1 MKILILTFYY
11 PPDLCAG
18 SFRTG
23 ELVSALNSAREV
35 GTSIEVITT
44 MPNRYNSYKCD
55 KPPES
60 VEDGLR
66 VHRVDVPNHKSG
78 MKDQSVAFLH
88 FAKAALRL
96 TNGRWDYDL
105 YLPPRRG

>member
-44 MPNRYNSYKCD
+44 MPNCYSSLNIKCD
-55 KPPES
+55 
-60 VEDGLR
+60 D
-66 VHRVDVPNHKSG
+66 VD
-78 MKDQSVAFLH
+78 Q
-88 FAKAALRL
+88 
-96 TNGRWDYDL
+96 
-105 YLPPRRG
+105 